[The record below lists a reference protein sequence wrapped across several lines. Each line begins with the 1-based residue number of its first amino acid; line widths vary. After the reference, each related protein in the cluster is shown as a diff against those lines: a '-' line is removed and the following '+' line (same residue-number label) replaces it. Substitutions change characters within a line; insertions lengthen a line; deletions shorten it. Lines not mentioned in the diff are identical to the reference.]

1 MRIRDLFKANIW
13 TISNLLTVIR
23 ISCLPFIVFFLYM
36 EKVTG
41 DRNYITWQMSFFAV
55 VMLSDFFDGM
65 LARKLNQVTE
75 LGQLLDPVADKI
87 CLLILGSSLIYYKG
101 LPWWILAI
109 IIVREIFV
117 VVSALFLF
125 YRRDIEVAPN
135 IFGKIGIALMALTAV
150 FYIINLET
158 SIYSLELKKL
168 TAIASLVFYITGSV
182 LYVKTYSVY
191 CKEKTTNC

>member
-1 MRIRDLFKANIW
+1 
-13 TISNLLTVIR
+13 
-23 ISCLPFIVFFLYM
+23 M